1 MLNINNIYTNWG
13 KNISIKKKVINPRTL
28 KEIKKN
34 LSKKSCIVSGN
45 LRSFNDS
52 VFNNQTIIN
61 LKNFNKI
68 KYFDTKKGVID
79 LECGILLSD
88 FLKKIIKEGWF
99 IPVTPGTKYVTVGGM
114 IANNIHGKNLKNN
127 QFRHYIKE
135 LKIINNK
142 KKIIT
147 CNKKKNKKLFETT
160 IGGFGLTGIIL
171 SAKIY
176 LKKIN
181 SVYIDQKI
189 IKFNSLSD
197 LLNKLKTNSNY
208 EYNVNWVQKIKENSI
223 KGLMYFGK
231 HSEPDKTNNIE
242 LNFPDK
248 KMNFLQNIL
257 LKFFTQKQYFL
268 NILNLLY
275 KIFTLWSYKKKILF
289 YDFFYPQDKL
299 KDFNKI
305 YKNGFFQIQFLTK
318 SKDLIMITNKLKKFF
333 EMNNLHSTFIILKTF
348 NEKGENLDF
357 FNKGISISLDV
368 PILKNKKEIIKSFF
382 NNLVTKHNLNINFS
396 KDSILS
402 KQTAS
407 KNKNYLKFKKKINNF
422 NANKKFNSF
431 FSQRLG
437 IS

>member
-135 LKIINNK
+135 LKIIDNK

>member
-13 KNISIKKKVINPRTL
+13 KNILIKKKVINPKTL
-28 KEIKKN
+28 KDIKKN

-68 KYFDTKKGVID
+68 KHFDTKKGIIN

-135 LKIINNK
+135 LKIINDK

-171 SAKIY
+171 SATLY
-176 LKKIN
+176 LKKIS

-189 IKFNSLSD
+189 IKFNSFSD
-197 LLNKLKTNSNY
+197 LLKKLKMNSHY

-231 HSEPDKTNNIE
+231 HSEPDQTHNIE

-248 KMNFLQNIL
+248 KMNFLQYIL

-268 NILNLLY
+268 NILNLFY
-275 KIFTLWSYKKKILF
+275 KIVTLRSYKKKILF
-289 YDFFYPQDKL
+289 YDFFYPQDKFT
-299 KDFNKI
+299 DFNKI

-318 SKDLIMITNKLKKFF
+318 SKDLIMITNELKKFF
-333 EMNNLHSTFIILKTF
+333 EMNNIHSTFTILKTF
-348 NEKGENLDF
+348 NERGKNLDF
-357 FNKGISISLDV
+357 FNKGISISLDI
-368 PILKNKKEIIKSFF
+368 PILKNKKVIIKSFF
-382 NNLVTKHNLNINFS
+382 NDLVARHNLNINFS
-396 KDSILS
+396 KDSMLS
-402 KQTAS
+402 KKTAS
-407 KNKNYLKFKKKINNF
+407 KNKNYLKFKNKINNF

-431 FSQRLG
+431 FSQRLD

>member
-197 LLNKLKTNSNY
+197 LLNKLKTNSSY

>member
-13 KNISIKKKVINPRTL
+13 KNISIKKKVANPKTL
-28 KEIKKN
+28 KNIKKN

-52 VFNNQTIIN
+52 VFNAQTIIN
-61 LKNFNKI
+61 LKNFNRI
-68 KYFDTKKGVID
+68 KHFDTKKGVIN

-135 LKIINNK
+135 LKIINDK

-147 CNKKKNKKLFETT
+147 CNKKKNKELFVTT

-197 LLNKLKTNSNY
+197 LLNKLKKNSHY
-208 EYNVNWVQKIKENSI
+208 EYNVNWVQKIKKNSI

-231 HSEPDKTNNIE
+231 HSKPDKTNNIE

-275 KIFTLWSYKKKILF
+275 KIFTLWSYKKKIMF
-289 YDFFYPQDKL
+289 YDFFYPQDKF

-333 EMNNLHSTFIILKTF
+333 EMNNIHSTFTILKTF

-357 FNKGISISLDV
+357 FNKGISISLDI
-368 PILKNKKEIIKSFF
+368 PILKNKKEMIKSFF
-382 NNLVTKHNLNINFS
+382 NNLVAKHNLNINFS

-402 KQTAS
+402 KKTAS

>member
-1 MLNINNIYTNWG
+1 MLNLNNIYTNWG
-13 KNISIKKKVINPRTL
+13 KNILIKKKVITPKTL
-28 KEIKKN
+28 KDLKNN
-34 LSKKSCIVSGN
+34 LSKKSCIASGN

-52 VFNNQTIIN
+52 VFNTQTIIN
-61 LKNFNKI
+61 LKKFNKI
-68 KYFDTKKGVID
+68 KHFDTKKGVVN

-88 FLKKIIKEGWF
+88 FLKKIIKQGWF

-135 LKIINNK
+135 LKLINNK

-181 SVYIDQKI
+181 SAYIDQKI
-189 IKFNSLSD
+189 IKFHSLSD
-197 LLNKLKTNSNY
+197 LLKKLKINSQY
-208 EYNVNWVQKIKENSI
+208 EYNVNWVQKIRKNSI
-223 KGLMYFGK
+223 KGLMFFGK
-231 HSEPDKTNNIE
+231 HSEPDKTCDVE

-257 LKFFTQKQYFL
+257 LKFFTQKQQFL

-275 KIFTLWSYKKKILF
+275 KIFTLWNYKKKILF
-289 YDFFYPQDKL
+289 YDFFYPQDKF

-318 SKDLIMITNKLKKFF
+318 SKDLIIITNKIKKFF
-333 EMNNLHSTFIILKTF
+333 EMNNMHSTFTILKTF

-357 FNKGISISLDV
+357 FNKGISISLDI
-368 PILKNKKEIIKSFF
+368 PIVKNKKEIIKSFF
-382 NNLVTKHNLNINFS
+382 NNLVAKHNLNINFS
-396 KDSILS
+396 KNSILY
-402 KQTAS
+402 KKTAS

-422 NANKKFNSF
+422 NSDKKFNSF

-437 IS
+437 IT